1 MKIALI
7 AFFILILSKGC
18 SQNDLKNAT
27 IEYRANTRGFY
38 QKITIQNQMLY
49 VTTDRDEKGKG
60 TESKIDQTTWKELVT
75 SFEKLDLMQLSNYK
89 APSEKRF
96 YDGAAIAGMK
106 VNFKDSDYK
115 SVDFDHG
122 NPPVE
127 IADLINKIVSLVPK
141 E

>member
-1 MKIALI
+1 MKLVLI
-7 AFFILILSKGC
+7 AFFSLMLGKGC
-18 SQNDLKNAT
+18 SDNDLKNAT

-49 VTTDRDEKGKG
+49 VTTNRDEAGKG
-60 TESKIDQTTWKELVT
+60 AESKIDDATWKELVGY
-75 SFEKLDLMQLSNYK
+75 FDKIDLNKLSTYK

-106 VNFKDSDYK
+106 VTYKDTAYK

-127 IADLINKIVSLVPK
+127 IAGLINKIVSLVPK